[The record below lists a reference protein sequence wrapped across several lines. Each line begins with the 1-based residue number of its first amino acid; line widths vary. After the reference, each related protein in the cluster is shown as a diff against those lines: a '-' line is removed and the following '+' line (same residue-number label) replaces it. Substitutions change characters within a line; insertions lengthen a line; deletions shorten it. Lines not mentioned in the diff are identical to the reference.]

1 MRKVTSI
8 FLAVALVSMML
19 MGCGAKDDVTVN
31 EAPSGGQVQVET
43 TPASQ
48 AEEVKS
54 MKYVGLKV
62 YDPVYVAL
70 EKGFF
75 DGIDVELVDTV
86 AGGAT
91 AVEMVSSGDVQG
103 CLLSNM
109 ALCNAVNAGMPVIA
123 VADIQS
129 AFKEAPLEEF
139 YVRADSDIYS
149 IEDLKGKKIAI
160 NLVRSSFHYTWLMEL
175 EKAGMTENDVT
186 FVSLSFAEQK
196 EALLNGTVD
205 AIGLMQPYSGM
216 ARTDDACRQLYTAV
230 DSFGERQFCEILL
243 NTDWADENPDA
254 ATKFVDGIAEA
265 AEWIADNQDEAK
277 QIIAKYTGIDAN
289 YIDDY
294 YFQPYASVN
303 MDDAEYWLEY
313 MKEHEGVSAD
323 ITVDDVATNEY
334 NQRMK

>member
-1 MRKVTSI
+1 
-8 FLAVALVSMML
+8 
-19 MGCGAKDDVTVN
+19 
-31 EAPSGGQVQVET
+31 
-43 TPASQ
+43 
-48 AEEVKS
+48 

-75 DGIDVELVDTV
+75 DGVGVELVDTV

-139 YVRADSDIYS
+139 YVRADSDIHS
-149 IEDLKGKKIAI
+149 ISDLKGKKIAI
-160 NLVRSSFHYTWLMEL
+160 NLVKSSFHYTWLIEL

-186 FVSLSFAEQK
+186 FVNLSFAEQK
-196 EALLNGTVD
+196 EALLNGMVD

-216 ARTDDACRQLYTAV
+216 ARVDDNCRQLYTAV

-243 NTDWADENPDA
+243 NTEWAEKHKSE
-254 ATKFVDGIAEA
+254 ATAFVDGIAKA

-277 QIIAKYTGIDAN
+277 QIISKYTGIDAE

-303 MDDAEYWLEY
+303 MEDAQYWLEY
-313 MKEHEGVSAD
+313 MQEHEGISKD
-323 ITVDDVATNEY
+323 ISINKIATNEY
-334 NQRMK
+334 NPMVNE

>member
-1 MRKVTSI
+1 
-8 FLAVALVSMML
+8 
-19 MGCGAKDDVTVN
+19 
-31 EAPSGGQVQVET
+31 
-43 TPASQ
+43 
-48 AEEVKS
+48 

-75 DGIDVELVDTV
+75 DGVEVELTDTV

-129 AFKEAPLEEF
+129 AFKQAPLEEF
-139 YVRADSDIYS
+139 YVRADSDIHS
-149 IEDLKGKKIAI
+149 IKDLKGKKIAI
-160 NLVRSSFHYTWLMEL
+160 NLVKSSFHYTWLMEL

-205 AIGLMQPYSGM
+205 AVGLMQPYSGM
-216 ARTDDACRQLYTAV
+216 ARTDEKCRQLYTAV

-243 NTDWADENPDA
+243 NSDWAKKNTDTA
-254 ATKFVDGIAEA
+254 KAFVSGIAKA
-265 AEWIADNQDEAK
+265 ADWIKDNQSEAK
-277 QIIAKYTGIDAN
+277 KIISKYTGIDAE

-294 YFQPYASVN
+294 YFQPNASVN
-303 MDDAEYWLEY
+303 MDDAQYWLTY
-313 MKEHEGVSAD
+313 MQEHEGVSKD
-323 ITVDDVATNEY
+323 ITVDKVATNEY
-334 NQRMK
+334 NVRIK

>member
-1 MRKVTSI
+1 
-8 FLAVALVSMML
+8 
-19 MGCGAKDDVTVN
+19 
-31 EAPSGGQVQVET
+31 
-43 TPASQ
+43 
-48 AEEVKS
+48 

-75 DGIDVELVDTV
+75 DGVEVELVDTV

-109 ALCNAVNAGMPVIA
+109 ALCNAVSAGMPVIA

-129 AFKEAPLEEF
+129 AFKQAPLEEF

-149 IEDLKGKKIAI
+149 ISDLKGKKIAI
-160 NLVRSSFHYTWLMEL
+160 NLVKSSFHYTWLIEL
-175 EKAGMTENDVT
+175 EKAGMSADDVT

-216 ARTDDACRQLYTAV
+216 ARTDTACRQLYTAV

-243 NTDWADENPDA
+243 NTDWAAKNEDL
-254 ATKFVDGIAEA
+254 ATAFVAGIAKA
-265 AEWIADNQDEAK
+265 ADWIKDNQSEAK
-277 QIIAKYTGIDAN
+277 QIIAKYTGIDAS

-294 YFQPYASVN
+294 YFQPNASVN
-303 MDDAEYWLEY
+303 IEDAKYWLEY
-313 MKEHEGVSAD
+313 MQAHEGVSEKL
-323 ITVDDVATNEY
+323 TVDDVATNKY
-334 NQRMK
+334 NEAVK

>member
-1 MRKVTSI
+1 
-8 FLAVALVSMML
+8 ML